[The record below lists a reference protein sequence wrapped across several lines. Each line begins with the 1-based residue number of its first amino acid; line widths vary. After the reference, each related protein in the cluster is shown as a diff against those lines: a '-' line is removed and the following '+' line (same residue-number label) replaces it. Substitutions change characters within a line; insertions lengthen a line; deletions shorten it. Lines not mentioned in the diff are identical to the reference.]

1 MVEMELARILIRE
14 NDDAHIVELREK
26 DGERI
31 FPIVI
36 GIHEAFAIERRL
48 MNHAP
53 PRPQTH
59 ELLANVIDQLG
70 YRIDRVEITELQ
82 NHTFFARLIL
92 ANGDEEIDIDSRP
105 SDAIALG
112 VATDVRIFVAEA
124 VLDEVCKQNDE
135 P

>member
-59 ELLANVIDQLG
+59 ELLANVID
-70 YRIDRVEITELQ
+70 
-82 NHTFFARLIL
+82 
-92 ANGDEEIDIDSRP
+92 
-105 SDAIALG
+105 
-112 VATDVRIFVAEA
+112 
-124 VLDEVCKQNDE
+124 
-135 P
+135 